1 MFFLMRFLR
10 VTDEDWNG
18 RRWENESI
26 RNHRGQDRA
35 RLDQFNGA
43 KLLAAL
49 KRVTNRLLASSRCM
63 ACVFRQRNRHQLARY
78 SERKLIQCVLV
89 DGK

>member
-1 MFFLMRFLR
+1 MRFLR
-10 VTDEDWNG
+10 VTDGDWNG

-43 KLLAAL
+43 QLLAAL

-63 ACVFRQRNRHQLARY
+63 ARVFGQSKGHQLARHR
-78 SERKLIQCVLV
+78 ERKLIQCVVLE
-89 DGK
+89 GK